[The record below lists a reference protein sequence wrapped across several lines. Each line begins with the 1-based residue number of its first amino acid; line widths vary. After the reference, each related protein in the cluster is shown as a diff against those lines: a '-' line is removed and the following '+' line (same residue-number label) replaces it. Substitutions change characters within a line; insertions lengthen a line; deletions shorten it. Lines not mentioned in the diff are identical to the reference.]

1 MGNTKSSSSASSGAA
16 TRVSSKAADPA
27 PMGPSGMSNKLAL
40 GAGCYWGTDKFV
52 RKDFEKKFP
61 GSIVVKATKVGFM
74 SPEAKPRFAK
84 PTYQQVCTGR
94 SGHVEVLSIELN
106 KPEEHFEE
114 LIRFFF
120 SFHDPTTLNQQG
132 NDRGFQ
138 YASYIFCGDDKQ
150 QAISDRVMAELQQ
163 LVDAKLVKRFS
174 GKKVTTRIGPLKEF
188 TVAQAEHQEYLANNP
203 NGYCNHFIRKCYI
216 LIEIGGV

>member
-1 MGNTKSSSSASSGAA
+1 MMQS
-16 TRVSSKAADPA
+16 
-27 PMGPSGMSNKLAL
+27 
-40 GAGCYWGTDKFV
+40 
-52 RKDFEKKFP
+52 
-61 GSIVVKATKVGFM
+61 TKVGFM
-74 SPEAKPRFAK
+74 SPEAKPRFTK
-84 PTYQQVCTGR
+84 PTYQQVCTGQ
-94 SGHVEVLSIELN
+94 SGHVEVLFIELN

-114 LIRFFF
+114 MIRFFF

-150 QAISDRVMAELQQ
+150 QAIAECVMAELQR

-174 GKKVTTRIGPLKEF
+174 GKKVTTKIGPLKEF

-203 NGYCNHFIRKCYI
+203 NGYCNHFIRIKQWPK
-216 LIEIGGV
+216 LVTDA